1 MTYGLLTRRTDGT
14 SILTPSTFTVRVVDV
29 FFVSLPQVV
38 VAQRASGATPIH
50 RVARAK
56 VRPGMFGT
64 CTPSKAYTP
73 IDPKKNNAGMAM
85 AQLGNQ
91 AAQLPKITCES
102 GQVALSVPITNGK
115 FGGDFY
121 VHIYEY
127 L

>member
-14 SILTPSTFTVRVVDV
+14 SILTPETFTVRVVDV

-38 VAQRASGATPIH
+38 GAQRASGATPIH

-56 VRPGMFGT
+56 VRANMFGT
-64 CTPSKAYTP
+64 CTPAKAYTP
-73 IDPKKNNAGMAM
+73 VDPKKVNAGMAM
-85 AQLGNQ
+85 YQIGNQ
-91 AAQLPKITCES
+91 AAQIPKITCEN

-127 L
+127 S